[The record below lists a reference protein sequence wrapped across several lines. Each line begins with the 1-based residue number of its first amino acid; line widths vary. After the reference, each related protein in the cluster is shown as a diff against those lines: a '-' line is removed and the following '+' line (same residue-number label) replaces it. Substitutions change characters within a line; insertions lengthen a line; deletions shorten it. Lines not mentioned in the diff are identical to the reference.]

1 MPVILQFLSSKSKRR
16 NNMSELFTS
25 AEQMQK
31 ATNYNQWTFEL
42 FCEYIR
48 GDVLEVGCGVGSFTK
63 LIDDHGNFDSLY
75 SIDISQP
82 AIDFIKTK
90 KFKNKIKIEC
100 IDLINAEGSYDFIL
114 CMNVMEH
121 VEDDKNFFRKLTGL
135 LKKNGVL
142 FLLVPSHMFLYSNF
156 DKAAGHFK
164 RYAKKDMNS
173 AELPSGIKLIDQ
185 YYFNMIGALGYWAV
199 YKALKSGNIN
209 DTEGEIGLFDKYI
222 VPFSKKVLPLKAP
235 FGISLISIYKKIN

>member
-1 MPVILQFLSSKSKRR
+1 
-16 NNMSELFTS
+16 MSELFTS

-173 AELPSGIKLIDQ
+173 AGLPSGIKLIDQ

-199 YKALKSGNIN
+199 YKALKSGSIN

-222 VPFSKKVLPLKAP
+222 VPFSKKILPLKAP

>member
-1 MPVILQFLSSKSKRR
+1 
-16 NNMSELFTS
+16 MSELFTS

-135 LKKNGVL
+135 LKKDGVL

-222 VPFSKKVLPLKAP
+222 VPFSKKILPLKAP

>member
-1 MPVILQFLSSKSKRR
+1 
-16 NNMSELFTS
+16 MSELFTS

-222 VPFSKKVLPLKAP
+222 VPFSKKILPLKAP

>member
-1 MPVILQFLSSKSKRR
+1 
-16 NNMSELFTS
+16 MSELFTS

-90 KFKNKIKIEC
+90 KFKNKIKMEC
-100 IDLINAEGSYDFIL
+100 IDLINAEGCYDFIL

-173 AELPSGIKLIDQ
+173 ADLPSGIKLIDQ

-222 VPFSKKVLPLKAP
+222 VPFSKKILPLKAP

>member
-1 MPVILQFLSSKSKRR
+1 
-16 NNMSELFTS
+16 MSELFTS

-173 AELPSGIKLIDQ
+173 ADLPSGIKLIDQ

-222 VPFSKKVLPLKAP
+222 VPFSKKILPLKAP

>member
-1 MPVILQFLSSKSKRR
+1 
-16 NNMSELFTS
+16 MSELFTS

-42 FCEYIR
+42 FREYIR

-63 LIDDHGNFDSLY
+63 LIDDHGKFDSLY

-82 AIDFIKTK
+82 AIDFIKEK
-90 KFKNKIKIEC
+90 KFRNKIKIEC
-100 IDLINAEGSYDFIL
+100 IDLVNAQGAYDFIL

-121 VEDDKNFFRKLTGL
+121 VEDDKNFFRKILSL

-142 FLLVPSHMFLYSNF
+142 FLLVPSHKFLYSNF

-164 RYAKKDMNS
+164 RYSKNEMNS
-173 AELPSGIKLIDQ
+173 LDITPDIQLINQ

-222 VPFSKKVLPLKAP
+222 VPFSKKILPLKVP
-235 FGISLISIYKKIN
+235 FGISLISIYKKLN

>member
-1 MPVILQFLSSKSKRR
+1 
-16 NNMSELFTS
+16 MSELFTS

-42 FCEYIR
+42 FREYIR

-75 SIDISQP
+75 AIDISQH
-82 AIDFIKTK
+82 AIDFIKKK
-90 KFKNKIKIEC
+90 KFRNKIKIEC
-100 IDLINAEGSYDFIL
+100 IDLVNTQGVYDFIL

-121 VEDDKNFFRKLTGL
+121 VEDDKNFFRKILSL

-142 FLLVPSHMFLYSNF
+142 FLLVPSHKFLYSNF

-164 RYAKKDMNS
+164 RYSKNEMNS
-173 AELPSGIKLIDQ
+173 LDLTPGIQLINQ
-185 YYFNMIGALGYWAV
+185 YYFNMIGALGYWVV

-209 DTEGEIGLFDKYI
+209 DTEGEIGMFDKYV
-222 VPFSKKVLPLKAP
+222 VPFSKKILPLKVP
-235 FGISLISIYKKIN
+235 FGISLISIYKKLN

>member
-1 MPVILQFLSSKSKRR
+1 MPVTLQFLSSKSKRR
-16 NNMSELFTS
+16 IKLSELFTS

-42 FCEYIR
+42 FCDYIR

-63 LIDDHGNFDSLY
+63 LMDDHGNFDSLY

-173 AELPSGIKLIDQ
+173 SDLPAEIKLIDQ

-209 DTEGEIGLFDKYI
+209 DTEGEIGMFDKYI
-222 VPFSKKVLPLKAP
+222 VPFSKKLLPLKVP

>member
-1 MPVILQFLSSKSKRR
+1 
-16 NNMSELFTS
+16 MSELFTS

-199 YKALKSGNIN
+199 YKALKSGSIN

-222 VPFSKKVLPLKAP
+222 VPFSKKILPLKAP

>member
-1 MPVILQFLSSKSKRR
+1 MPVTLQFLSSKSKRR
-16 NNMSELFTS
+16 NKMSELFTS

-135 LKKNGVL
+135 LKKDGVL

-222 VPFSKKVLPLKAP
+222 VPFSKKILPLKAP